1 MGSTT
6 IQSNVWYHVAFV
18 YDYPT
23 STQRIFLNGRLDG
36 SRTSS
41 AYQGTSGDIVI
52 GKTEQVPGTPNY
64 FSG

>member
-18 YDYPT
+18 YDYP
-23 STQRIFLNGRLDG
+23 
-36 SRTSS
+36 TSS